1 MITMLSRRDFLGKS
15 GFGVLG
21 LSLSSRLTSL
31 AAAEGKNGTAGSK
44 VVLVRHSKVVDSEG
58 RIQHPLLQEMLD
70 EAMAS
75 FTGKRSIAD
84 AWRVFFSPED
94 VIGLKVNANSA
105 RMVQGTELNAHY
117 PAVTSAILSGCRRAG
132 IEENQFVIWERS
144 EEELSSAGFTLQND
158 PGKLRVLG
166 TNTRR
171 REPGGIG
178 FSKESFPVGDESTH
192 VSRIVTDICTTM
204 VNIPVLKDHGLAGI
218 TGSLKNHY
226 GSIDNPREFHDN
238 GCTGPGAPEINAIP
252 VIRKKER
259 LIVCDALL
267 GVYNGGPRWRRAYVW
282 PYGGVIVG
290 TDPVAVDSVLLGIL
304 DEKRG
309 SEEMERLGHRVRH
322 VQVAEKLGLGTADP
336 DNIQLVRKELG

>member
-1 MITMLSRRDFLGKS
+1 MSVENKDKTKAMDLAVSQIERQFGKGSIMKLGD
-15 GFGVLG
+15 
-21 LSLSSRLTSL
+21 R
-31 AAAEGKNGTAGSK
+31 
-44 VVLVRHSKVVDSEG
+44 
-58 RIQHPLLQEMLD
+58 
-70 EAMAS
+70 
-75 FTGKRSIAD
+75 
-84 AWRVFFSPED
+84 
-94 VIGLKVNANSA
+94 
-105 RMVQGTELNAHY
+105 
-117 PAVTSAILSGCRRAG
+117 
-132 IEENQFVIWERS
+132 
-144 EEELSSAGFTLQND
+144 
-158 PGKLRVLG
+158 
-166 TNTRR
+166 
-171 REPGGIG
+171 
-178 FSKESFPVGDESTH
+178 
-192 VSRIVTDICTTM
+192 TM

-322 VQVAEKLGLGTADP
+322 VRVAEKLGLGTADP